1 MSIRSVLAGLVV
13 LAASTVASAQ
23 KPDAQAAF
31 ERGRALM
38 ARGEVAH
45 ACAEFEASMRFEAEW
60 GTLYNLAICHE
71 TLGKLATAKTEF
83 DELAA
88 NDTNARRGRDARQRA
103 AALQPRLTRMKL
115 VVDAPAPGLV
125 VKRDDVDVTSLVG
138 TDAPVDPGRYTFV
151 AQAPGREPVTVV
163 AELTGEGVTVPVTIP
178 AFATSAAA
186 PAADGAYPMELP
198 LRPLALSDR
207 MLEVSALGTVG
218 TASAYMQDAIDSV
231 GAARIRLGRFEVGA
245 ALDLH
250 LRSPNQAKPNEPESI
265 ALAAR
270 YVLSPMF
277 TAGIDYTSIEPRG
290 GAGQGSDLRGL
301 VERKRVMTPS
311 LALDGRAGFLFARR
325 DSSSGERD
333 GFGLT
338 GEGKVQLAAATRLS
352 FEAETRLDV
361 NLGGNLYTDT
371 FGLSLGGLALVAVAP
386 RIDVVAAA
394 YFVVVPS
401 SWGYEA
407 FSLGA
412 LWRSR

>member
-1 MSIRSVLAGLVV
+1 
-13 LAASTVASAQ
+13 
-23 KPDAQAAF
+23 
-31 ERGRALM
+31 
-38 ARGEVAH
+38 
-45 ACAEFEASMRFEAEW
+45 
-60 GTLYNLAICHE
+60 
-71 TLGKLATAKTEF
+71 
-83 DELAA
+83 
-88 NDTNARRGRDARQRA
+88 
-103 AALQPRLTRMKL
+103 
-115 VVDAPAPGLV
+115 
-125 VKRDDVDVTSLVG
+125 
-138 TDAPVDPGRYTFV
+138 
-151 AQAPGREPVTVV
+151 
-163 AELTGEGVTVPVTIP
+163 
-178 AFATSAAA
+178 
-186 PAADGAYPMELP
+186 MELP
-198 LRPLALSDR
+198 LRPLALPDR